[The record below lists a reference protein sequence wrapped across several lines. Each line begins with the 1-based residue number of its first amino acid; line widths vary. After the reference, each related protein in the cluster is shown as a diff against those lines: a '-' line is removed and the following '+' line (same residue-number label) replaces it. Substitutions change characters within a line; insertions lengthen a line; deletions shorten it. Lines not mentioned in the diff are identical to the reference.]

1 MSIGVALAGGG
12 LKGVAYIGAL
22 KAFEDL
28 GIKIDFLSGTS
39 SGSMAASLYA
49 IGCTPDEMKKI
60 IFESYKELVK
70 IPKKPIISSVGTY
83 ITKKQLKLE
92 GLISGERVENLI
104 QEAASKKNY
113 NNINEIKIPL
123 AIATVDTIST
133 KECIFMS
140 KNYNLKNDHID
151 YIYDIPIGK
160 AVRSSMAFPGI
171 FTTSK
176 FEKYNF
182 IDGGTKDNLPV
193 KVLKDMGADITIGLS
208 FKLDDYDAENQNVL
222 SILLRTVD
230 IFSLK
235 DVISAQKEASI
246 AIEIDAKGTSLMVI
260 DDIDKCIEVGYRSIM
275 DNKESILNLIKNK
288 EKNEI

>member
-1 MSIGVALAGGG
+1 
-12 LKGVAYIGAL
+12 
-22 KAFEDL
+22 
-28 GIKIDFLSGTS
+28 
-39 SGSMAASLYA
+39 MAASLYA

-140 KNYNLKNDHID
+140 KKYNLKNDHID
-151 YIYDIPIGK
+151 YIYDIPIVK

-288 EKNEI
+288 EKNEF

>member
-1 MSIGVALAGGG
+1 MKVGVALAGGG

-22 KAFEDL
+22 KAFKEL
-28 GIKIDFLSGTS
+28 GIKLDYISGTS
-39 SGSMAASLYA
+39 SGSLAASLYA
-49 IGCTPDEMKKI
+49 MGCDCDKI
-60 IFESYKELVK
+60 KEIILNSYEDLIK

-104 QEAASKKNY
+104 QKAAEEKNCEK
-113 NNINEIKIPL
+113 ISDIKIPL

-140 KNYNLKNDHID
+140 KNYNLQNDNID
-151 YIYDIPIGK
+151 YIYDISIGK

-171 FTTSK
+171 FTTCK
-176 FEKYNF
+176 FDKYNF

-208 FKLDDYDAENQNVL
+208 FKLDDYDAENQNIL

-235 DVISAQKEASI
+235 DVLAAQKEADI

-260 DDIDKCIEVGYRSIM
+260 DDINKCIDIGYNAIM
-275 DNKESILNLIKNK
+275 ENKEKILNLIKN
-288 EKNEI
+288 N

>member
-176 FEKYNF
+176 FKKYNF

>member
-1 MSIGVALAGGG
+1 MAAVLYSIGCAP
-12 LKGVAYIGAL
+12 
-22 KAFEDL
+22 E
-28 GIKIDFLSGTS
+28 
-39 SGSMAASLYA
+39 
-49 IGCTPDEMKKI
+49 EMKKI
-60 IFESYKELVK
+60 IYESYKELVK

-104 QEAASKKNY
+104 QTSAE
-113 NNINEIKIPL
+113 EIKIPL

-140 KNYNLKNDHID
+140 KNYNLKNEKID
-151 YIYDIPIGK
+151 YIYDIPLGK

-176 FEKYNF
+176 FGKYNF

-193 KVLKDMGADITIGLS
+193 KVLKDMGADVTIGLS
-208 FKLDDYDAENQNVL
+208 FKLDDYDVENQNIL
-222 SILLRTVD
+222 SIILRTVD

-235 DVISAQKEASI
+235 DVIEAQKEATI
-246 AIEIDAKGTSLMVI
+246 AIEIDAKGTSLMEI
-260 DDIDKCIEVGYRSIM
+260 DDIDKCIDIGYKAIM
-275 DNKESILNLIKNK
+275 ENKEQLLNIIK
-288 EKNEI
+288 EK

>member
-1 MSIGVALAGGG
+1 MKVGVALAGGG

-22 KAFEDL
+22 KAFEEL
-28 GIKIDFLSGTS
+28 GIHIDCISGTS
-39 SGSMAASLYA
+39 SGSMAAVLYS
-49 IGCTPDEMKKI
+49 IGCAPEEI
-60 IFESYKELVK
+60 IYESYKGLVK

-104 QEAASKKNY
+104 QTSAEEKNY
-113 NNINEIKIPL
+113 KNINEIKIPL

-140 KNYNLKNDHID
+140 KNYNLKNEKID
-151 YIYDIPIGK
+151 LLIADIMMP
-160 AVRSSMAFPGI
+160 RMAFPGI

-176 FEKYNF
+176 FGKYNF

-193 KVLKDMGADITIGLS
+193 KVLKDMGADVTIGLS
-208 FKLDDYDAENQNVL
+208 FKLDDYDVENQNIL
-222 SILLRTVD
+222 SIILRTVD

-235 DVISAQKEASI
+235 DVIEAQKEATI
-246 AIEIDAKGTSLMVI
+246 AIEIDAKGTSLMEI
-260 DDIDKCIEVGYRSIM
+260 DDIDKCIDIGYKAIM
-275 DNKESILNLIKNK
+275 ENKEQLLNIIK
-288 EKNEI
+288 EK